1 MFTLSTGNLANYI
14 SMVGKGSFKGTSAV
28 MWIDLNTSTGS
39 AKMDALMFDA
49 DFQTMYGSPYTP
61 KFVLFYSQNM
71 YLMMDPDSAGLRLLV
86 TVKFSTKIT
95 DGSVKTL
102 NVTKLTYSVKTVLTS
117 SDLFSHDIDTPNAIS
132 FALRDD
138 SVSPP

>member
-71 YLMMDPDSAGLRLLV
+71 YLMMDPD
-86 TVKFSTKIT
+86 
-95 DGSVKTL
+95 
-102 NVTKLTYSVKTVLTS
+102 
-117 SDLFSHDIDTPNAIS
+117 
-132 FALRDD
+132 
-138 SVSPP
+138 